1 MYIDIHICINNFI
14 YFLQI
19 TLVGDLKHGRTVHS
33 LVRLLC
39 QYKVQLR
46 YVAPD
51 GLSMPD
57 HVRELVDAKGVP
69 QTEMTSL
76 EEAIIDADVVYVT
89 RIQRERFSDPDEYE
103 RAKGQLVITPKLMTR
118 AKRKMAVMHPLPRLN
133 EIRFAVE
140 KYVNKCE

>member
-1 MYIDIHICINNFI
+1 M
-14 YFLQI
+14 
-19 TLVGDLKHGRTVHS
+19 HS

-46 YVAPD
+46 YVAPA

-69 QTEMTSL
+69 QTEMQSL

-89 RIQRERFSDPDEYE
+89 RVQRERFSDPEEYE

-118 AKRKMAVMHPLPRLN
+118 AKRKMAVLHPLPRLN
-133 EIRFAVE
+133 EIRYTAQYINVTAIYGIPIFS
-140 KYVNKCE
+140 KCSLKDGSEGSI